1 MKESLE
7 RLLALL
13 IALLAILLGTASLFT
28 RSRWLPGSPGG

>member
-13 IALLAILLGTASLFT
+13 IVLLAILLGGGASLFT
-28 RSRWLPGSPGG
+28 RSRWRP